1 MWFIQPGFH
10 MMYYG
15 KLLHYSCM
23 GNPMDRGAW
32 HATVHGVTK
41 SRTRL
46 SDWTELNWTHVRDPG
61 KLSNLPNWTKISSST
76 QPSAKNKRGSWG
88 WGGYQE
94 KHRNQ
99 GWCWCRFKSWS
110 SQLIR
115 ISGDL
120 VILFFLVQRG
130 SCYSVAQLCPTLWNP
145 MDCSMPGSSIHGISQ
160 ARILEWVAI
169 SPFRGSSKPRDR
181 SGIPCL
187 EGGLFTTEPLG
198 KPTERKISL
207 QTEVFLTWFSESFPH
222 WLLLRK

>member
-1 MWFIQPGFH
+1 
-10 MMYYG
+10 MYWVFNTYLSQCTGRPG
-15 KLLHYSCM
+15 KLWFM
-23 GNPMDRGAW
+23 GSQRVGHDQA
-32 HATVHGVTK
+32 
-41 SRTRL
+41 
-46 SDWTELNWTHVRDPG
+46 TELNWTHVRDPG
-61 KLSNLPNWTKISSST
+61 KLSNLPKWTKISSST

-145 MDCSMPGSSIHGISQ
+145 MDCSMPGSSIHGIFQ
-160 ARILEWVAI
+160 ARILAWVAI
-169 SPFRGSSKPRDR
+169 FFSK
-181 SGIPCL
+181 
-187 EGGLFTTEPLG
+187 G
-198 KPTERKISL
+198 KGR
-207 QTEVFLTWFSESFPH
+207 QG
-222 WLLLRK
+222 

>member
-1 MWFIQPGFH
+1 MLSHTAVSNSATPWAVPHKAPLF
-10 MMYYG
+10 
-15 KLLHYSCM
+15 M
-23 GNPMDRGAW
+23 GILQARILN
-32 HATVHGVTK
+32 
-41 SRTRL
+41 
-46 SDWTELNWTHVRDPG
+46 WTELNWTHVRDPG
-61 KLSNLPNWTKISSST
+61 KLSNLPKWTKISPST
-76 QPSAKNKRGSWG
+76 QPSAKNKTRSWG

-94 KHRNQ
+94 KHRNP

-145 MDCSMPGSSIHGISQ
+145 MDCSLTGSSIHGISQ

-169 SPFRGSSKPRDR
+169 SPSRGSSKPRDR

-207 QTEVFLTWFSESFPH
+207 QKRCFLHGFQSPFHIGCCSENN
-222 WLLLRK
+222 